1 MLRMQRSPRLQGR
14 SARVD
19 RNFLIRSGAR
29 RSAGLASGIRGRVS
43 SGGVPLR
50 ILPWAL
56 GVSQLTIQP
65 FGLCLVG
72 RESAG
77 EPRVNIGFQFAVLL
91 SGAVYGVTERLRGL
105 VGQLARTVG
114 VEANL
119 ALIYRA
125 LGHAAGTIDLGA
137 KLFPDWLVHGIGLS
151 EVIRPLESG

>member
-65 FGLCLVG
+65 FGLCLVR

-77 EPRVNIGFQFAVLL
+77 EPPGHIGVRFAVLL
-91 SGAVYGVTERLRGL
+91 SGAVCGVTERVRSLG
-105 VGQLARTVG
+105 GPLARTVG
-114 VEANL
+114 VEADR

-125 LGHAAGTIDLGA
+125 LDHAGGTSDLGA
-137 KLFPDWLVHGIGLS
+137 MLFPGWRVHGIGLC
-151 EVIRPLESG
+151 EVVRRLGSG